1 MPTISQALLRNPTFP
16 LIVPKAKWTT
26 PQVNYSIAKNNQN
39 QMQNT
44 NIKTVIP
51 RPRSSSLMVGL
62 FFILIIYVCTIKSFL
77 IGFSFLGAFYGGC
90 YSTIS

>member
-44 NIKTVIP
+44 NVKTVIP

-62 FFILIIYVCTIKSFL
+62 YFILYW
-77 IGFSFLGAFYGGC
+77 
-90 YSTIS
+90 YSQGYRNRYNTY

>member
-51 RPRSSSLMVGL
+51 RPRSSSLMVGF
-62 FFILIIYVCTIKSFL
+62 FFILNWYFQGYSYYGIRVL
-77 IGFSFLGAFYGGC
+77 EFSNGG
-90 YSTIS
+90 YKIRKIFA